1 LESEHLDHSRKRK
14 TYKKCN
20 PSFWEHEF
28 KHQSDVHDEFQA
40 SMGYIA
46 RLSKKKKKKKEDH
59 DGYTHLYIQ
68 HLGDGS
74 RQIKNSKSL

>member
-1 LESEHLDHSRKRK
+1 MDHSRKRK

-46 RLSKKKKKKKEDH
+46 RLSKKKKKKKKTMMVIH
-59 DGYTHLYIQ
+59 TYTSSIWEMEA
-68 HLGDGS
+68 D
-74 RQIKNSKSL
+74 R

>member
-1 LESEHLDHSRKRK
+1 MDHSRKRK

-40 SMGYIA
+40 SMGYSIFKRQTRA
-46 RLSKKKKKKKEDH
+46 RKVTHKVKEFATHKVKKRID
-59 DGYTHLYIQ
+59 
-68 HLGDGS
+68 S
-74 RQIKNSKSL
+74 